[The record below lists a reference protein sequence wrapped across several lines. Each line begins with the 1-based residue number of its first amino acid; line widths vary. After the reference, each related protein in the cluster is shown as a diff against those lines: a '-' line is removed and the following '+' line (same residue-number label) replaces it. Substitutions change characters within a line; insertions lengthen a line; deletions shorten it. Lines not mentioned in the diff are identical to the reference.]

1 MVRRSPARRTPRSDT
16 ATLRAAPS
24 GHGAPARPTSAGA
37 ARPTRLTPLVA
48 VLALALAA
56 LDARAEEADV
66 ILKSGRKYHGDVT
79 QTETHVVITTPAG
92 ALRVEKSEV
101 LSIVP
106 RVTDDDEYRQRVA
119 KLDARDLDGHFAVA
133 EWARS
138 RQRWDLVTRQCRYIL
153 SLDANHRKAKI
164 LLEEALAKAVDQE
177 AARAGDSEADG
188 AESGASDVPLL
199 TEREITRLKMLEL
212 SADRVEEQ
220 LRVRFIQ
227 KRGQKGAEEQYVGD
241 MRASKDEAFDA
252 ESERTFSKKPPQEKL
267 ADIARKTGS
276 RYADLIEISGDPEV
290 FATFR
295 RKILPLISRGCSRS
309 GCHGSQPSG
318 EFRFPAGSRQNEAVA
333 YTVFAVLDRTRTAA
347 GPLLNRDDPS
357 NSVLLDFMLP
367 PKEANRPH
375 PDVGPGR
382 KLTPIVKST
391 SDRNYQMVLDWINSL
406 RVPHPDYQLAGAA
419 HAPPASQPH
428 SQPASAP
435 RP

>member
-1 MVRRSPARRTPRSDT
+1 MVRRSPARRTPRSE
-16 ATLRAAPS
+16 RSAAPS
-24 GHGAPARPTSAGA
+24 AERRAASRLIPLLAG
-37 ARPTRLTPLVA
+37 
-48 VLALALAA
+48 LALALAA
-56 LDARAEEADV
+56 EQVRAEEADV

-79 QTETHVVITTPAG
+79 QTETHVIITTPAG
-92 ALRVEKSEV
+92 ALRIEKSEV

-106 RVTDDDEYRQRVA
+106 RMTDDDEYRQRVA

-133 EWARS
+133 EWARG
-138 RQRWDLVTRQCRYIL
+138 RQRWDLVSRQCRYIL
-153 SLDANHRKAKI
+153 SLDAGHRKAKI
-164 LLEEALAKAVDQE
+164 LLEEALAKVTDAE
-177 AARAGDSEADG
+177 SGRAADTEADA
-188 AESGASDVPLL
+188 AESGAADVPLL

-227 KRGQKGAEEQYVGD
+227 KRGQKGAEEQYVND

-267 ADIARKTGS
+267 ADIARKTGG
-276 RYADLIEISGDPEV
+276 RYVDLIEISGDPEV

-309 GCHGSQPSG
+309 GCHGSQPTG
-318 EFRFPAGSRQNEAVA
+318 EFRFPPGSRQNEAVA
-333 YTVFAVLDRTRTAA
+333 YTVFALLDRTRTAA

-357 NSVLLDFMLP
+357 NSVLLDYMLP
-367 PKEANRPH
+367 QKDATRPH

-391 SDRNYQMVLDWINSL
+391 SDRNYQMVLDWINTL
-406 RVPHPDYQLAGAA
+406 RVPHPDYQLAGAT
-419 HAPPASQPH
+419 HAPPASQPQ
-428 SQPASAP
+428 SQPSSAP